1 MLSNITFGISDISK
15 NIGIPNVT
23 IIKNKINAPSMD
35 FRKINFD
42 MSIVFVTTL
51 LRLLSN
57 DQKNIAPR
65 INQLPKLS
73 KLICK
78 DSILKFVLSVKIPK
92 NMKTIEILPFLPS
105 FSLNRMEAKITVNI
119 ISEFDNTVASE
130 AFVISSQEK

>member
-15 NIGIPNVT
+15 NIGIPNTT
-23 IIKNKINAPSMD
+23 IIKNKISPPSMD

-42 MSIVFVTTL
+42 TSIVFVTIL

-57 DQKNIAPR
+57 DQKNIVPR

-78 DSILKFVLSVKIPK
+78 NSILKFVLSVKIPK
-92 NMKTIEILPFLPS
+92 NMKIIEILPFLPS

-130 AFVISSQEK
+130 AFVISIPEK